1 MIGMVAYAILGGFI
15 LIAVMISNRLVKIFG
30 WSLSPNKLF
39 LLRVGVFFGIF
50 FVLFFDRIIG
60 MIQFEYI
67 CYRKA
72 TVKLDPDWIKVQRA
86 KFETKETKL
95 WGYLVPTSC
104 TDYKYQDIDS
114 GKVFFSFTQCSRGG
128 GILLKKISFNGS
140 SGGASCVAKEMP
152 SIFHAINVDALIEK
166 GNSQ

>member
-1 MIGMVAYAILGGFI
+1 
-15 LIAVMISNRLVKIFG
+15 
-30 WSLSPNKLF
+30 
-39 LLRVGVFFGIF
+39 
-50 FVLFFDRIIG
+50 

-72 TVKLDPDWIKVQRA
+72 TVKLDPDWIKVRRA

-128 GILLKKISFNGS
+128 GILLETIAFNGDR
-140 SGGASCVAKEMP
+140 GGESCVAKEMP
-152 SIFHAINVDALIEK
+152 DIFHAINVDALIEK

>member
-1 MIGMVAYAILGGFI
+1 MIGMIAYAILGGFI

-39 LLRVGVFFGIF
+39 LLRAGVF

-72 TVKLDPDWIKVQRA
+72 TVKLDPDWIKVRRA

-152 SIFHAINVDALIEK
+152 YIFHAINDDALIEK